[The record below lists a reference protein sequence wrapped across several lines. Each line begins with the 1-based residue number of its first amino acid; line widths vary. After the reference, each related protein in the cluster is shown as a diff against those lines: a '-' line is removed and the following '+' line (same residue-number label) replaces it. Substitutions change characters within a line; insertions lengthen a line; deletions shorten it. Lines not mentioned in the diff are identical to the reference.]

1 MLTAIVLVCA
11 ITDTITLAEC
21 DRISARDVMT
31 VPGSFVSN
39 AACFFGGQAYLATNA
54 LGAFDRSRYAAKVVC
69 SRRHLASSK
78 NPD

>member
-11 ITDTITLAEC
+11 ITDTVTLAAC
-21 DRISARDVMT
+21 DRILARDVMV

-39 AACFFGGQAYLATNA
+39 AACFLGGQAYLATGT
-54 LGAFDRSRYAAKVVC
+54 LGAFDRSRYAAKVIC
-69 SRRHLASSK
+69 RRMHLASSK